1 MNSVRFWR
9 EENECEKL
17 DSGKF
22 PYPVTRDHGTVSE
35 LSQLRSVTLP
45 LARINDRS
53 VNAKVNKRPYI
64 WRVVVEG
71 GFHYWAH
78 TISELNATRL

>member
-1 MNSVRFWR
+1 MVMNSVRFWR
-9 EENECEKL
+9 EENGCEKG

-53 VNAKVNKRPYI
+53 VTQKSISARTSGGLLLKV
-64 WRVVVEG
+64 V
-71 GFHYWAH
+71 F
-78 TISELNATRL
+78 TIGHILSQS